1 MNAITS
7 NHLAKGRPPESNLY
21 VMWQTNLA
29 GLFTRVDR
37 AVCMCIVLWK
47 CGVWSIECKVELC
60 MQDLELMASSLW
72 IPEFTEPHNTFEH
85 AATDHRA
92 SIMACWESL
101 QTFFFTFE
109 EGSICINLHIWIYLH
124 EWTGC
129 FFYIS
134 RLCPEIILQ
143 SADNTP
149 FTDMCAAESINMQ
162 IRHSMTEQWTAETR
176 LALISKTSL
185 H

>member
-1 MNAITS
+1 MNAVTS

-29 GLFTRVDR
+29 GLFTGVDR
-37 AVCMCIVLWK
+37 AVCKCIVLWK

-101 QTFFFTFE
+101 QTFF
-109 EGSICINLHIWIYLH
+109 
-124 EWTGC
+124 
-129 FFYIS
+129 S
-134 RLCPEIILQ
+134 RLKKV
-143 SADNTP
+143 A
-149 FTDMCAAESINMQ
+149 F
-162 IRHSMTEQWTAETR
+162 
-176 LALISKTSL
+176 ALISVFGSTYMSEQVVFFTSQDCVLKSSHSQLTTHHSQTCVQLKVSTCRSDIAWLSSERQRRGL